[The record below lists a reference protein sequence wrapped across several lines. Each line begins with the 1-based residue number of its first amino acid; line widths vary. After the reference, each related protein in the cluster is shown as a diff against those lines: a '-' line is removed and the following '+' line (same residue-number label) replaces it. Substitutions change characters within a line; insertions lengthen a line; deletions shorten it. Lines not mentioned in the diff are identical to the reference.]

1 MPTSPIRVLV
11 VDDSNVV
18 RKILVHG
25 LNKNPDIEVV
35 AQASDPYEAR
45 DHIMALDPDVMT
57 LDLTMPRMDGETFL
71 RHLQGQKFVPTVV
84 ISDLLRENEAL
95 KARLREVGA
104 LEFVPKPDLNGGR
117 SYLRVLEELQEAVK
131 RAAKH
136 KHSRKPSAHA
146 YQVQVNQASAPPR
159 PAPPAPPATRP
170 STPPAPAQ
178 SAPVQASM
186 APSASTGGRP
196 GGAVQAIVVGSSTGG
211 TEALVEVLRNLPAD
225 TPGIVVV
232 QHMPAWAI
240 KSFVQNLSRITAMKV
255 SLARNGQQVLQGQVL
270 IAPGDRHIRLRKVD
284 GNLCVQLYQ
293 GPKVSGHLPSVDVLM
308 GSAAEVLGRR
318 GMGIMLTGMGSDGA
332 QGMLAMRQAGA
343 CTVGQDE
350 ATCVVYGM
358 PREAA
363 RLGAVQHVLPLPRI
377 GPFVQK
383 KVA

>member
-1 MPTSPIRVLV
+1 
-11 VDDSNVV
+11 
-18 RKILVHG
+18 
-25 LNKNPDIEVV
+25 
-35 AQASDPYEAR
+35 
-45 DHIMALDPDVMT
+45 
-57 LDLTMPRMDGETFL
+57 MDGETFL
-71 RHLQGQKFVPTVV
+71 RHLMGQKFIPTVI

-95 KARLREVGA
+95 KNRLREVGA

-117 SYLRVLEELQEAVK
+117 SYLKVLEELQQAVK
-131 RAAKH
+131 RAASH
-136 KHSRKPSAHA
+136 KHSHGRGGSSHN
-146 YQVQVNQASAPPR
+146 YQVQVNQPQAAPSAPSSRPTQPAVQHSAPPAR
-159 PAPPAPPATRP
+159 VEAPTSPAPQT
-170 STPPAPAQ
+170 S
-178 SAPVQASM
+178 
-186 APSASTGGRP
+186 GRP

-211 TEALVEVLRNLPAD
+211 TEALVEVLRDLPAN
-225 TPGIVVV
+225 TPGVVVV

-240 KSFVQNLSRITAMKV
+240 KSFVQNLSRATAMKV
-255 SLARNGQQVLQGQVL
+255 SLARNGQQVITGQVL

-284 GNLCVQLYQ
+284 GKLCVQLYQ
-293 GPKVSGHLPSVDVLM
+293 GPRVSGHLPSVDVLM
-308 GSAAEVLGRR
+308 SSAAEILGRR